1 MTKLSTGRP
10 KGRMDGLPEFA
21 ELMDEIRLV
30 MKPNTR
36 SAQSV
41 IHDQIQTPVN
51 KRPSSMVAGWQRQEG
66 MRVFRR
72 LQPSRSFKALAG
84 DYAVLLTACISAIA
98 FDQIRAQNGLHW
110 ALSIPVFAIAI
121 VFIGGVQHRLASL
134 GHEASHYTFLKNRL
148 ANDLV
153 ADLFCM
159 LPIFSNVAIYR
170 LFHMAHHQFVNDP
183 DKDPDIINLGRS
195 KKLHLFPMSRSQFIR
210 EALFRPIL
218 SPITF
223 SKYQWDYIYI
233 NLLGK
238 GGNVYMKANPKGD
251 GFSKWPRLGTTL
263 GILLVLT
270 EAIVFELLMFY
281 DASSYIPIVA
291 IGSLGLSAIVAATLP
306 DWAVYQSP
314 FKEPYNSRVGGL
326 IRIAFYTA
334 GLLGITYINSM
345 TGYLASFYFVVL
357 WTTPISTTFPYF
369 MLLRDMYQHSNAD
382 SGRITNTRVFY
393 TDWLTDWAVFV
404 HGQDQHTPHHLYPS
418 VPYYHLDSLH
428 EWLKVHDSDYAR
440 EVIEVHG
447 TFQNRTGKPTIIDE
461 LTRRV

>member
-1 MTKLSTGRP
+1 
-10 KGRMDGLPEFA
+10 MDGQPKFA

-41 IHDQIQTPVN
+41 NHDQIQKPVAR
-51 KRPSSMVAGWQRQEG
+51 RPSTMVAGWQRQEG

-84 DYAVLLTACISAIA
+84 DYAVLLTACITAIV

-110 ALSIPVFAIAI
+110 ALSIPVFATAI

-148 ANDLV
+148 ANDLI

-251 GFSKWPRLGTTL
+251 GLSKWPRLGTTL

-270 EAIVFELLMFY
+270 EGIVFELLMFY
-281 DASSYIPIVA
+281 HASTYIPVVA
-291 IGSLGLSAIVAATLP
+291 LSALGLSAIVAAILP

-314 FKEPYNSRVGGL
+314 FKEPYNSRVGGM
-326 IRIAFYTA
+326 IRIVFYTM

-382 SGRITNTRVFY
+382 NGRITNTRVFY

-428 EWLKVHDSDYAR
+428 EWLKVHDSEYAR

>member
-1 MTKLSTGRP
+1 MDVLP
-10 KGRMDGLPEFA
+10 KFA

-41 IHDQIQTPVN
+41 VRDQNQSPVA
-51 KRPSSMVAGWQRQEG
+51 KRPSTMVAGWQRQEG

-84 DYAVLLTACISAIA
+84 DYAVLLTACITSIA

-110 ALSIPVFAIAI
+110 VISVPVFAIAI
-121 VFIGGVQHRLASL
+121 IFIGGVQHRLASL

-291 IGSLGLSAIVAATLP
+291 IGALGLSAIVAATLP

-314 FKEPYNSRVGGL
+314 FKEAYNSRVGGL

-334 GLLGITYINSM
+334 GLLGITYINSI

-461 LTRRV
+461 LTRRT